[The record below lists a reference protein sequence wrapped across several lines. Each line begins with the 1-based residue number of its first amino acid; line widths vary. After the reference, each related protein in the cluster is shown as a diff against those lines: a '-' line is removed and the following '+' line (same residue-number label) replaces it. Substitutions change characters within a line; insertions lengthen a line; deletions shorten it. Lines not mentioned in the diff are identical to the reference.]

1 MAYFEEN
8 NPCDI
13 QTGVVLGA
21 LGEIFPG
28 IGAGDLRFLYHGT
41 YNVFELRGGYIF
53 KFPDRSLRNERGLDL
68 IRRESSVLEL
78 LRPHVSVEIP
88 SFEFI
93 SSDPGL
99 PFVGYRKIEG
109 VSLSRCY
116 EDANR
121 GQRLSVARRLGR
133 FLSELHSPEVYRAY
147 TARWPTGFTPDG
159 YRRYWESY
167 HRRLR
172 ETVYPRLTQTQREW
186 VDRLFTEFLEDEGNF
201 RFAPRVAHCD
211 LDATN
216 VLVDPSYFRVT
227 GVIDF
232 EEARVWDPAADLL
245 FYGEGPKF
253 RERLLSSY
261 DLSTGPNL
269 EQRTRFLRERAPLIY
284 IQTGIDLG
292 YSSMVDAGLEMLSM
306 RMAESSD
313 RNC

>member
-1 MAYFEEN
+1 MACFEEN

-13 QTGVVLGA
+13 PTGAVLWA
-21 LGEIFPG
+21 LGELFPN
-28 IGAGDLRFLYHGT
+28 IGAGDFRFLYHGT
-41 YNVFELRGGYIF
+41 YNVFEVRGEYIF

-78 LRPHVSVEIP
+78 LRPHVSIEVP
-88 SFEFI
+88 RFEFI

-109 VSLSRCY
+109 VSLSRCN
-116 EDANR
+116 EDADGGR
-121 GQRLSVARRLGR
+121 RLSVARRLGH
-133 FLSELHSPEVYRAY
+133 FLSELHSPEVYQMY
-147 TARWPTGFTPDG
+147 TSMWPTGFTPED

-172 ETVYPRLTQTQREW
+172 EAVYPRLKQAQKEW
-186 VDRLFTEFLEDEGNF
+186 VDELFTGFLGDDGNF

-216 VLVDPSYFRVT
+216 VLVDPSSFRVT

-245 FYGEGPKF
+245 FYGEGLEF
-253 RERLLSSY
+253 REELLTGY
-261 DLSTGPNL
+261 ALPTGPNL
-269 EQRTRFLRERAPLIY
+269 EQRTRFLYDRAPVIY
-284 IQTGIDLG
+284 IQTGINLG
-292 YSSMVDAGLEMLSM
+292 YPSMVDAGFEMLSIRM
-306 RMAESSD
+306 RESSD
-313 RNC
+313 